1 MQLPGRCPL
10 KEVKHDLSLKLGTA
24 RKARSTYKDP
34 TKKSSKISIDAPGY
48 LIISVNQKKMS
59 SHNLITSDNVT
70 SNNMIASDNQI
81 R

>member
-24 RKARSTYKDP
+24 RKARSTSYQEKLKNQP
-34 TKKSSKISIDAPGY
+34 SIDALVY
-48 LIISVNQKKMS
+48 LIISENQIKIS